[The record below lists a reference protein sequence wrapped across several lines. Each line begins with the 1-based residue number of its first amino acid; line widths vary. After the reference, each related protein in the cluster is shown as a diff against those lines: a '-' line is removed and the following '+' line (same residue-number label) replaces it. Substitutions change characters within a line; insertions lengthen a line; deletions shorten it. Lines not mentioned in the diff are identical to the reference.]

1 MAFQVVWFVLWG
13 LLWAVYFMLDGFD
26 LGAGMLYRFLG
37 RDEAE
42 KSAIRRAIG
51 PVWDGNEVWLLTA
64 GGATFAAFPSAYAS
78 MFSYL
83 YSALLIILFALILR
97 GVALEFRAKGESA
110 AWGRS
115 WDIALFLGSLLPAL
129 LFGVAFGNIFR
140 GLPIDSQG
148 YHGTF
153 ISLLNPYGLWTGVF
167 FVLLFAVHGALWLAH
182 KTTGKLEE
190 KALRWAQT
198 GSILEL
204 AAAVIFLGW
213 TVLSTKLEENY
224 LRRPYWLVVPLLAVA
239 SLVFI
244 RIWAVQKK
252 TGAAFFASCATIVL
266 VTFTGIIGLYPNLI
280 PSRFDPASSLTAF
293 NSSSSPYTLKIMTI
307 VVVVFVPIVMGYQVW
322 VYRVFRHK
330 QDPGESP
337 SEGAIPY

>member
-1 MAFQVVWFVLWG
+1 MAFQVIWFILWG

-26 LGAGMLYRFLG
+26 LGAGMLHRFLG
-37 RDEAE
+37 RNEAE

-78 MFSYL
+78 LFSSL

-148 YHGTF
+148 YQGTLLG
-153 ISLLNPYGLWTGVF
+153 LLNPYGLWTGVF
-167 FVLLFAVHGALWLAH
+167 FVALFVVHGSLWLAL
-182 KTTGKLEE
+182 KTAGDLGGRARGFARAGRE
-190 KALRWAQT
+190 
-198 GSILEL
+198 
-204 AAAVIFLGW
+204 FL
-213 TVLSTKLEENY
+213 V
-224 LRRPYWLVVPLLAVA
+224 
-239 SLVFI
+239 
-244 RIWAVQKK
+244 
-252 TGAAFFASCATIVL
+252 GA
-266 VTFTGIIGLYPNLI
+266 
-280 PSRFDPASSLTAF
+280 
-293 NSSSSPYTLKIMTI
+293 
-307 VVVVFVPIVMGYQVW
+307 
-322 VYRVFRHK
+322 
-330 QDPGESP
+330 
-337 SEGAIPY
+337 

>member
-1 MAFQVVWFVLWG
+1 MTFQVVWFILWG

-26 LGAGMLYRFLG
+26 LGVGILYRFLG
-37 RDEAE
+37 RNEAE

-78 MFSYL
+78 MFSYF

-97 GVALEFRAKGESA
+97 GVALEFRAKGTSA

-148 YHGTF
+148 YHGTL

-167 FVLLFAVHGALWLAH
+167 YVLLFVVHGALWLAH

-213 TVLSTKLEENY
+213 TVLSTNLEGNY
-224 LRRPYWLVVPLLAVA
+224 LRHPYWLVVPLLAVT
-239 SLVFI
+239 SLLMI
-244 RIWAVQKK
+244 RFWAVQKK
-252 TGAAFFASCATIVL
+252 TGAAFFASCATIML
-266 VTFTGIIGLYPNLI
+266 VTFTAIIGLYPNLI
-280 PSRFDPASSLTAF
+280 PSRLDQASSLTAF

-307 VVVVFVPIVMGYQVW
+307 VVVVFVPIVIGYQVW
-322 VYRVFRHK
+322 VYRVFRNK
-330 QDPGESP
+330 LEPGESP
-337 SEGAIPY
+337 STGPIPY